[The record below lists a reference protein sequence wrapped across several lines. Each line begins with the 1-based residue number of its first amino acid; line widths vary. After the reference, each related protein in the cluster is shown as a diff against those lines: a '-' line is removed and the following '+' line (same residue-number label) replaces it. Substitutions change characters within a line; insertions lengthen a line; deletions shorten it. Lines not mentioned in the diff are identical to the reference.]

1 MSSTAD
7 HERYPDE
14 SSARVDRQTGREFGC
29 DHSFYCILGKRA
41 TRELSTS
48 PKARPDSTGIARPSI
63 ISLMKAQPA
72 RRLPPFLLPSITL
85 LAIALGLAV
94 WPGASRALFYLT
106 GEEKPLPQTAGVTQ
120 LAFNLVRPA
129 LQLAN
134 DVPVDHAGVNPFG
147 VNTFLQNEADPHK
160 RRLAMEMVANAGFH
174 WIRQEFPWEDIEI
187 HGPGDFVDRRH
198 DPPRS
203 SWEKYDQIVDLAEAY
218 GIEIIA
224 RLSNPP
230 AWSRAAGDQA
240 GTFAPPDDL
249 DAYGDF
255 VEAVVRRYKGRIHY
269 YQIWNEP
276 NIYPEWGEQ
285 PVDAAEYVELLKVGY
300 TRAKAVDPD
309 VVIIAGALAATI
321 ELDRYPRGLT
331 DALFLQQMYDA
342 GAAPYF
348 DVLAMQGYGLWSG
361 PYDRRMQPRVLN
373 FSRPLYIRDV
383 MVRNGD
389 AHKPIWLS
397 ELAWNALPPNWLA
410 AAPYGQVTE
419 AQQARYAVLAYHR
432 LQSEWPWLGVANYW
446 FLKQADDR
454 ERDNNPQYYFRLLE
468 PDFTPQP
475 VYQALSDAA
484 HLPPVMYRGYH
495 QEDHWAVTYACPT
508 TGICADANEGGWQK
522 VKDERAVLGAYRQAT
537 TDGASISFTFDGSD
551 LWLVV
556 TRQPGAG
563 QLEVTIDGSP
573 PTMVL
578 LDASDITFGARVLVA
593 RGLLQGEHHVRI
605 TARLDA
611 EHGHGPVIDGFIV
624 ERRPTGWLRR
634 EVGAVA
640 MVVSFAALGW
650 LILSQRRH
658 TR

>member
-1 MSSTAD
+1 
-7 HERYPDE
+7 
-14 SSARVDRQTGREFGC
+14 
-29 DHSFYCILGKRA
+29 
-41 TRELSTS
+41 
-48 PKARPDSTGIARPSI
+48 
-63 ISLMKAQPA
+63 MKAQPT
-72 RRLPPFLLPSITL
+72 RRLLPFLWPSITL
-85 LAIALGLAV
+85 LAVALGLAV
-94 WPGASRALFYLT
+94 WPAALRALFYLT
-106 GEEKPLPQTAGVTQ
+106 GEEQPLPQTTGVTQ
-120 LAFNLVRPA
+120 LAFNLVRPP

-134 DVPVDHAGVNPFG
+134 DVPVAQAGVNPFG

-187 HGPGDFVDRRH
+187 QGPGDFVDRRH

-255 VEAVVRRYKGRIHY
+255 VETVVRRYKGRIHY

-285 PVDAAEYVELLKVGY
+285 PVDAAQYVELLKVGY

-321 ELDRYPRGLT
+321 ELDRYPHGLT

-397 ELAWNALPPNWLA
+397 EMAWNALPPDWPA
-410 AAPYGQVTE
+410 DAPYGQVTE

-454 ERDNNPQYYFRLLE
+454 ERDKNPQYYFRLLE

-508 TGICADANEGGWQK
+508 TGTCADANEGGWQR

-537 TDGASISFTFDGSD
+537 SDGARVSFTFDGSD

-563 QLEVTIDGSP
+563 QLEVVVDGSP
-573 PTMVL
+573 AAMVS
-578 LDASDITFGARVLVA
+578 LDAPDITFGARVPVA
-593 RGLLQGEHHVRI
+593 RGLPQGEHRVHI

-611 EHGHGPVIDGFIV
+611 ERGHGPIIDGFIV
-624 ERRPTGWLRR
+624 ESRSTGWLRR
-634 EVGAVA
+634 EVGAMA